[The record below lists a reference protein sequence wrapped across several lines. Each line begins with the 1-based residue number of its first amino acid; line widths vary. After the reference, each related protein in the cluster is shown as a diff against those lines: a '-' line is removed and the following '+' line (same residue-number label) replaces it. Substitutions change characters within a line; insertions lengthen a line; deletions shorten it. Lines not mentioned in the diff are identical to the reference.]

1 MVGGPAFAKASAGKE
16 VIIGAKK
23 DNTFGPTIL
32 FGLGG
37 VLAEAIK
44 DTVIRISPIEK
55 EEALKMMHEIK
66 GIKILEGMRG
76 EPPVNFDLLADILV
90 NLSRLSLAHPE
101 IKEIDLNP
109 VMATDSSATILDARV
124 MI

>member
-1 MVGGPAFAKASAGKE
+1 MEKGRE
-16 VIIGAKK
+16 VIIGMKR

-37 VLAEAIK
+37 ILAEAIK
-44 DTVIRISPIEK
+44 NTALRIAPIEK
-55 EEALKMMHEIK
+55 TEALKMMQEIK
-66 GIKILEGMRG
+66 GIKILQGMRG
-76 EPPVNFDLLADILV
+76 EPPVNFDLLADIIV
-90 NLSRLSLAHPE
+90 NLSRLAIAHPE

-109 VMATDSSATILDARV
+109 VMVTDSSATIVDARI